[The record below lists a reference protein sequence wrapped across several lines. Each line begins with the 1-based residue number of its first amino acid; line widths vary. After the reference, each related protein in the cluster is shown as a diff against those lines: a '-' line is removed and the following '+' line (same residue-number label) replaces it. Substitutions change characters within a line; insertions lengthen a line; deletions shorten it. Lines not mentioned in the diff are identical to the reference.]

1 MNTNT
6 PLSNGSAKTDWFY
19 RILLII
25 MLVAGFAVRM
35 VDLTDQPL
43 DFHPTRQLRGAIIAR
58 GIYSQIVPY
67 ADPQKQAAAV
77 ATWQSMPKYEPPIF
91 ESIVALT
98 YAATGG
104 EHLWIARIYS
114 SLFWVAGG
122 LALALLARKWG
133 YKYGGLIA
141 LAFYLYL
148 PFSIIASRSFQPDPF
163 MVVWTIFTAA
173 ALDEWAEKQTLKTA
187 IIAGLVGGMTVLI
200 KIFTVFPV
208 AAMAVAVVLSTSGFR
223 KALRSAQVWLMAA
236 LMATPAFI
244 YYILGLGSA
253 SGSFADAWTV
263 SMLHLLLGPSFY
275 FKWLA
280 MISSLTGLAVF
291 FIALAGFVL
300 IPGRPRFILLGLWIG
315 YLLYGLTS
323 PFQFITHTYYHLPLI
338 PLIALSLISI
348 AEMGIRK
355 LVEQPVIWRVLA
367 CGVMVLASVYGM
379 YTTRSQLVAE
389 DYRSEPVPWEVIGKA
404 VPKDGSTIALTQDF
418 GTRLMY
424 YGWTKVNAYWPT
436 VSAQNLAAVR
446 GKEEDRFEAS
456 FLRTTQE
463 KHYFLVTAL
472 GQLEKQPDL
481 KNALNGY
488 TVVSQG
494 DGYILYDL
502 TKPVST
508 NSK

>member
-1 MNTNT
+1 MNTNNAST
-6 PLSNGSAKTDWFY
+6 SIRVKTDWVY
-19 RILLII
+19 RVLLIV
-25 MLVAGFAVRM
+25 MLAAGFAVRM
-35 VDLTDQPL
+35 VDLTDPPL

-67 ADPQKQAAAV
+67 ADVQKQSAAV
-77 ATWQSMPKYEPPIF
+77 ATWQSLPKYEPPIF

-98 YAATGG
+98 YAVTGG
-104 EHLWIARIYS
+104 EHLWVSRIYS
-114 SLFWVAGG
+114 SLFWVTGG
-122 LALALLARKWG
+122 LVLALLARKWG

-173 ALDEWAEKQTLKTA
+173 ALDAWAEKQTLKTA
-187 IIAGLVGGMTVLI
+187 VIAGLVGGMTVLV

-208 AAMAVAVVLSTSGFR
+208 AAMAVAVVLSTLGFR
-223 KALRSAQVWLMAA
+223 KAVRSTRVWLMAV
-236 LMATPAFI
+236 LMAAPAFI

-263 SMLHLLLGPSFY
+263 SMLHLLLSPSFY

-280 MISSLTGLAVF
+280 MISSLTGLTVF

-300 IPGRPRFILLGLWIG
+300 IPGRPRWILLGLWMG
-315 YLLYGLTS
+315 YLFYGLTS
-323 PFQFITHTYYHLPLI
+323 PFQFTTHTYYHLQLI
-338 PLIALSLISI
+338 PLIALSLVSI
-348 AEMGIRK
+348 AEIGIRK
-355 LVEQPVIWRVLA
+355 LVEQPVGWRVLA
-367 CGVMVLASVYGM
+367 CGVMVFAAVYCM

-389 DYRSEPVPWEVIGKA
+389 DYRSEPIPWQAIGEA
-404 VPKDGSTIALTQDF
+404 VPHDGPVIALTQDF

-424 YGWTKVNAYWPT
+424 YGWTKVSAYWPT
-436 VSAQNLAAVR
+436 ESAQNLATIR

-472 GQLEKQPDL
+472 GQLEKQPNL
-481 KNALNGY
+481 KNALAGY

-494 DGYILYDL
+494 DGFILYDL
-502 TKPVST
+502 TKPVS